1 MRTIDKFM
9 HPTDKD
15 SGMASVNRILFLLLA
30 LALTAGLLA
39 LVFWGM
45 STLDL
50 WFESLSLTQQY
61 WLPKVGLAISGLLA
75 AWGAVSAYRRRLR
88 GQSPT

>member
-9 HPTDKD
+9 HLTDKD
-15 SGMASVNRILFLLLA
+15 SGMASVNRILFLLFA
-30 LALTAGLLA
+30 LALTAGSLA

-50 WFESLSLTQQY
+50 WFESLSPTQQY
-61 WLPKVGLAISGLLA
+61 WLPKAGLAISGLLA
-75 AWGAVSAYRRRLR
+75 ALGGFSAYRSRQR
-88 GQSPT
+88 GQHQP

>member
-1 MRTIDKFM
+1 MLLADLENA
-9 HPTDKD
+9 
-15 SGMASVNRILFLLLA
+15 MASVNRILCLVLG

-50 WFESLSLTQQY
+50 WFEGLTPAQHY

-88 GQSPT
+88 GQSPS

>member
-1 MRTIDKFM
+1 MRAIDKFM
-9 HPTDKD
+9 HLTVKE
-15 SGMASVNRILFLLLA
+15 SGMASINRILILLLA

-39 LVFWGM
+39 LVFWGV

-50 WFESLSLTQQY
+50 WFGGLTPAQQY

-75 AWGAVSAYRRRLR
+75 AWGAVSAYRSRQREKD
-88 GQSPT
+88 PA

>member
-9 HPTDKD
+9 QLTVKE
-15 SGMASVNRILFLLLA
+15 SGLASVNRILFLLLA

-50 WFESLSLTQQY
+50 WFEGLTPAQQY

-75 AWGAVSAYRRRLR
+75 AWGAVSTYRRRLH